1 MSARGVAGYLEQ
13 SGANE
18 RPSGRDQHDKY
29 VFDHLS
35 VCMFFVDVTRDGRFR
50 YAGFNPAEEKAIGL
64 SSQQVKGKFVE
75 EVFDPDLARKL
86 VKNYRR
92 CLEAGT
98 PISYN
103 DELNLPGG
111 CRHFVSNLIPF
122 RNRGGRIHHIV
133 GACIDTTDL
142 KRTEKEAISRHKL
155 ESLGVIAAG
164 IAHDFQ
170 NLFATIVAQT
180 DLAEMEMD
188 EGLSPKEQLLAI
200 RAVATGA
207 TELVRELMTYA
218 GQDSTVRDSTDLS
231 QLVQE
236 VLQLLK
242 LFVSKNATLR
252 VTLPQEPVPVYANSA
267 QLRQVIMNLVT
278 NASEALGNSGGV
290 ISINI
295 ARMTDQQA
303 ECLSINHSKWV
314 RLTIGDTG
322 AGMTPE
328 VLSKIF
334 DPFFTTKSSGRG
346 LGLAAVQGII
356 GNHGG
361 LINVTSVPGKGTEF
375 DILLPASRRLRPQK
389 HRTFNRNGTCDKSN
403 GQLAPAN
410 LKS

>member
-1 MSARGVAGYLEQ
+1 VSARSVAGYLEQ
-13 SGANE
+13 GGAND

-142 KRTEKEAISRHKL
+142 KRTQKEAISRHKL

-180 DLAEMEMD
+180 ELAEMEMG

-218 GQDSTVRDSTDLS
+218 GQDSTVRESTDLS

-252 VTLPQEPVPVYANSA
+252 ITLPQEPVPVYANSA

-278 NASEALGNSGGV
+278 NASEALENSVGV
-290 ISINI
+290 ISISI
-295 ARMTDQQA
+295 ARTDQEA
-303 ECLSINHSKWV
+303 LSTNQSKWV
-314 RLTIGDTG
+314 RLTIGDNG

-328 VLSKIF
+328 VLSKIY

-356 GNHGG
+356 RSHGG
-361 LINVTSVPGKGTEF
+361 VINVTSVPGKGTEF
-375 DILLPASRRLRPQK
+375 EILLPGSRRLRPQK
-389 HRTFNRNGTCDKSN
+389 HLPFEITGNVR
-403 GQLAPAN
+403 Q
-410 LKS
+410 